1 MAKVSI
7 IGAGTTGL
15 VLAYACLRD
24 GHDVTLYSDRTA
36 DEWLNCKPTGTAYLY
51 GETIDVERE
60 LGMDHWSHEMFGGMG
75 VLLDFKPELA
85 GEARMRVSGNW
96 GSLGSGI
103 DMRMRVHRW
112 MNDLK
117 SRGGKL
123 VIEAVTPERAD
134 EIAQASDVTLLAAGK
149 ADLGNLIPRNAERS
163 VYDKPQRNL
172 AMAVVTGV
180 TGWREEAGGF
190 EPVKFNFFG
199 DTGEYFWVPFT
210 HKTHGPTWCVLWEA
224 KAGKAFDRFGD
235 CKSGEDIV
243 EVTKQL
249 IQEYAPWEW
258 ENVKDMEYVAGDDS
272 AWLVGRFP
280 PTVREA
286 YGRLPSGSL
295 IMPVGDTAI
304 AFDPIGGQG
313 GNNAQRMAKFVA
325 DRITARGD
333 KPFDADWMTEVNDD
347 WWYFHGKWA
356 YEFNNLLLEPL
367 EPAAGMLLEECA
379 KNRVFA
385 DQKFFSNF
393 PRPHNFFP
401 AIVDADKARELIEQA
416 HVRA

>member
-7 IGAGTTGL
+7 IGAGTTGM
-15 VLAYACLRD
+15 VAAYSLLRD

-36 DEWLNCKPTGTAYLY
+36 DEWLQGRPTGTAYLY

-60 LGMDHWSHEMFGGMG
+60 LGMDHWSQDMFGGMG
-75 VLLDFKPELA
+75 VLLDFKPELE
-85 GEARMRVSGNW
+85 GEARMRVTGNW

-112 MNDLK
+112 MNDLPG
-117 SRGGKL
+117 RGGKL

-134 EIAQASDVTLLAAGK
+134 EIAQASDVTMLAAGK
-149 ADLGNLIPRNAERS
+149 AELGNLIPRHAARS
-163 VYDKPQRNL
+163 VYEKPQRNL
-172 AMAVVTGV
+172 AMVVVTGV
-180 TGWREEAGGF
+180 KGWLKECGGF

-210 HKTHGPTWCVLWEA
+210 HKTHGATWCLLWEA
-224 KAGKAFDRFGD
+224 KPGKAFDKFAD

-243 EVTKQL
+243 RISMDL
-249 IQEYAPWEW
+249 IRDHAPWEW
-258 ENVKDMEYVAGDDS
+258 DAVKDMQYVTGDDN

-280 PTVREA
+280 PTVRQA
-286 YGRLPSGSL
+286 FGRLPSGAL

-325 DRITARGD
+325 DRITANEGR
-333 KPFDADWMTEVNDD
+333 PFDAEWMTTVNDD

-367 EPAAGMLLEECA
+367 EPAAAMLLEECA
-379 KNRVFA
+379 KNRLFA

-393 PRPHNFFP
+393 QRPHGFFP
-401 AIVDADKARELIEQA
+401 AITDPDAARQLIVQA
-416 HVRA
+416 NTRG

>member
-1 MAKVSI
+1 MAQVSI

-36 DEWLNCKPTGTAYLY
+36 EQWLNGTPTGTAYLY

-85 GEARMRVSGNW
+85 GEARMRVAGNW

-112 MNDLK
+112 MNDLE

-123 VIEAVTPERAD
+123 VIEAVTPQRAD

-149 ADLGNLIPRNAERS
+149 ADLGNLIPRNPERS

-180 TGWREEAGGF
+180 TGWRGEAGGF

-210 HKTHGPTWCVLWEA
+210 HKTHGATWCVLWEA

-235 CKSGEDIV
+235 CKSGEAIV
-243 EVTKQL
+243 EISKEL
-249 IQEYAPWEW
+249 IQHYAPWEW
-258 ENVKDMEYVAGDDS
+258 DNVKDMEYVSGDPS

-286 YGRLPSGSL
+286 YGRLPSGAL

-325 DRITARGD
+325 DRITERGD
-333 KPFDADWMTEVNDD
+333 RPFDADWMTQVNDD

-367 EPAAGMLLEECA
+367 QQPAAMLLEECA

-401 AIVDADKARELIEQA
+401 AIANADKARELIVQA
-416 HVRA
+416 QARG